1 MPLSK
6 GFFVW
11 GTMRLVDR
19 CIDSDRFT
27 VDSFCHS
34 GTVRPKYTYCMYAL
48 NMNLNIIDSLALFVS
63 GREMCSA
70 RWAVLQELEMSKP
83 IDWQITWTN
92 VVWDSPIGPDLGFCQ
107 NPHFIQNKQLGFPS
121 LTDQNQKL
129 FQRGNGM
136 DVDDFGTLL
145 V

>member
-1 MPLSK
+1 MFWDNEVS
-6 GFFVW
+6 
-11 GTMRLVDR
+11 TVDR

-48 NMNLNIIDSLALFVS
+48 NMNLNIIDSLALFGS

-83 IDWQITWTN
+83 YRLAN
-92 VVWDSPIGPDLGFCQ
+92 HLNKCGLG
-107 NPHFIQNKQLGFPS
+107 
-121 LTDQNQKL
+121 
-129 FQRGNGM
+129 
-136 DVDDFGTLL
+136 
-145 V
+145 